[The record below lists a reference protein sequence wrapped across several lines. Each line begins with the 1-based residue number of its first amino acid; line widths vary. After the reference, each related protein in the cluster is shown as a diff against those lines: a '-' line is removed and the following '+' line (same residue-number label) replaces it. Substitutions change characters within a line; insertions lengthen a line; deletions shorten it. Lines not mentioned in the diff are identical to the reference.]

1 MARKTML
8 VLGLVALAAALSP
21 SAHAASTIETIQARG
36 ALRCGSNPVV
46 GLAMPDA
53 TGRWKGFNVDLCRAL
68 AAAVLGDAERID
80 VRQVESKT
88 RFQALSDDAIDVLI
102 DGATMTL
109 GRESSLG
116 VAFPAVWLYD
126 GQGFLA
132 HRALGLKSIADAKG
146 ATICVADG
154 TTSRTNVEEY
164 VRLRKIDARVVVNQ
178 SDEGTW
184 NAFLKGRCNVITND
198 RFGLLVRSTLHSSDR
213 GNYVMLPETIS
224 KEPLSPAVRD
234 GDERWFKLVRWVVQ
248 VLVAA
253 EEKGL
258 TAARIGSMPAGTDGE
273 TALLAGLGPDH
284 AGYFGIPPG
293 WARRAI
299 ESVGNYGEIFE
310 RHLGTQSPLRAERDQ
325 NDLWTRG
332 GLMYAPPIR

>member
-1 MARKTML
+1 MSRKLRTL
-8 VLGLVALAAALSP
+8 FVVAAFSAALSLP
-21 SAHAASTIETIQARG
+21 AHAASTIDEVKARG
-36 ALRCGSNPVV
+36 QLRCGSNPVV

-53 TGRWKGFNVDLCRAL
+53 SGRWKGFNVDLCRAL

-88 RFQALSDDAIDVLI
+88 RFQALGEGAIDVLI
-102 DGATMTL
+102 DGATVTL
-109 GRESSLG
+109 GRESTLG
-116 VAFPAVWLYD
+116 VSFPAVWLYD

-132 HRALGLKSIADAKG
+132 HRGLGLKSIADAKG

-164 VRLRKIDARVVVNQ
+164 VRLRKIDAGVVVNQ
-178 SDEGTW
+178 SDEGAW
-184 NAFLKGRCNVITND
+184 NSFLKGRCNIITND
-198 RFGLLVRSTLHSSDR
+198 RFGLLVRSTLHSSDP

-224 KEPLSPAVRD
+224 KEPLSPVVRD

-248 VLVAA
+248 VLIAA

-258 TAARIGSMPAGTDGE
+258 TAARLGTVRGDADGE

-293 WARRAI
+293 WARRAV
-299 ESVGNYGEIFE
+299 EQVGNYGEIFE
-310 RHLGTQSPLRAERDQ
+310 RHLGARSPLRAERGQ